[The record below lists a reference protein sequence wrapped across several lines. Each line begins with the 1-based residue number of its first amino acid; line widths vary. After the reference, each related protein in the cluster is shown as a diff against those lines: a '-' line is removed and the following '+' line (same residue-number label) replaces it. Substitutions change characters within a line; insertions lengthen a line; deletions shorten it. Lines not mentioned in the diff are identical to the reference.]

1 LQYPWY
7 AALVMSACRNTG
19 RQFMAFREE
28 IRNAFSGSVS
38 SAPGI
43 LNWKAKERRE
53 GGRKES
59 EGGKRGR
66 EKGRKG
72 RDRGVERV
80 SKSTLQVLGSRDR
93 YVRC

>member
-1 LQYPWY
+1 MQYPWY

-28 IRNAFSGSVS
+28 TRNAFSGSVS

-43 LNWKAKERRE
+43 LNWRKQRKGER
-53 GGRKES
+53 

-66 EKGRKG
+66 EGERK
-72 RDRGVERV
+72 ERE
-80 SKSTLQVLGSRDR
+80 G
-93 YVRC
+93 